1 MAGLERAGPIGLPV
15 PRPVHWPTV
24 VVASVGMVAVSTLCI
39 WPLCVSKPVI
49 AVPTVLFAG
58 ALIAAGIVLRGEPG
72 QGPAA
77 GALILAGALWPLGWI
92 DVWGVEPGKLVAE
105 LAAPLALVLTAWAI
119 YRYPDPGQVG
129 RWEHGFLR
137 ALALWIVIGRI
148 GVSLCSDPGWHRT
161 LDCVSAG
168 GEAGLGLLF
177 LGQWYARVR
186 KVSGL
191 DRRLMGPV
199 AVAALVAGTA
209 SAASPVAQVARL
221 PEPFLDVVFSVESTL
236 LLGVPTAFAIAA
248 LRRRLTSTVIADLV
262 QRLRGE
268 PTPENVE
275 DAFQHVL
282 ADPDLRVYYWSED
295 PPGYVDREGQSFDET
310 AATAWLLLPV
320 ATAADEPLAVIRANQ
335 ALSRYPDLVAAAVV
349 VGALAVE
356 NVRLQ
361 VALRA
366 QVAQV
371 RASRARIIE
380 AGLAERQALERDLNT
395 GALNRILTLIDVLA
409 QRQAQAPG
417 ELAEISGYATEQ
429 LGQVAV
435 ELQDIAR
442 GLHPSVLSTA
452 GLVEAVCRIS
462 RAQPIPVSVD
472 LPERPFPISVQVAAY
487 YVISEAI
494 TNAVRHARATQI
506 FVLGIDT
513 GKTLLLT
520 VKDDGCGG
528 ATTDRGTGLLGLSE
542 RLHALDGDL
551 SVVSPEGQGTVLMA
565 EIPCG

>member
-1 MAGLERAGPIGLPV
+1 MAGLEQAGPIGLPV
-15 PRPVHWPTV
+15 PRPVHWPTLV
-24 VVASVGMVAVSTLCI
+24 LASVGMVAVAALCL
-39 WPLCVSKPVI
+39 WPLCQSKPVI
-49 AVPTVLFAG
+49 AAPTVLFAG
-58 ALIAAGIVLRGEPG
+58 ALIAAGIVLRAEPG

-77 GALILAGALWPLGWI
+77 AALILAGALWPLGWI
-92 DVWGVEPGKLVAE
+92 DVWGAQPGRLIAE

-129 RWEHGFLR
+129 RWEHVFLR
-137 ALALWIVIGRI
+137 ALALWIVLGRI
-148 GVSLCSDPGWHRT
+148 IVALCSDPGWHRA

-168 GEAGLGLLF
+168 GEAALALLF

-186 KVSGL
+186 RVVGL

-209 SAASPVAQVARL
+209 SATSPVAQVARL
-221 PEPFLDVVFSVESTL
+221 PESFLDVVFAVQSTL

-282 ADPDLRVYYWSED
+282 ADPDLRVYYWSEE
-295 PPGYVDREGQSFDET
+295 PPGYVDRDGQGFDET
-310 AATAWLLLPV
+310 APTSFLLLPV
-320 ATAADEPLAVIRANQ
+320 ATAAGEPLAVIRAGP
-335 ALSRYPDLVAAAVV
+335 ALGRYPDLVAAAIT

-361 VALRA
+361 VTLRA
-366 QVAQV
+366 QLAQV

-380 AGLAERQALERDLNT
+380 AGLAERQALEGDLNT

-409 QRQAQAPG
+409 VRQAEAPG
-417 ELAEISGYATEQ
+417 ELEEISRYATEQ
-429 LGQVAV
+429 LGQVAA

-452 GLVEAVCRIS
+452 GLLEAVCRIS
-462 RAQPIPVSVD
+462 RAQPIPVSVE
-472 LPERPFPISVQVAAY
+472 LPDRQFPISVQVAAY

-494 TNAVRHARATQI
+494 TNAVRHARASQI
-506 FVLGIDT
+506 LVLGVDT

-528 ATTDRGTGLLGLSE
+528 ATAEGGTGLLGLTE
-542 RLHALDGDL
+542 RLHALDGEL